1 MWESLFAK
9 VECGL
14 VFSKGEDRKVWEF
27 DSSDTYSIYSG
38 CQFLDSLSTFEALS
52 FSVFL

>member
-1 MWESLFAK
+1 MQESLFAK
-9 VECGL
+9 VEGGL
-14 VFSKGEDRKVWEF
+14 VFSKDEDRKVCEF
-27 DSSDTYSIYSG
+27 DSSGAYSVYSG